1 MIWELT
7 NPSDAI
13 IIEHDNFKEAA
24 FTALYLGQGKYG
36 LEGCD
41 GAPDM
46 PIFLFGGACEW
57 FEKTFDDKIEEI
69 TSITVGVAA
78 AYRGYLLGKPY
89 ELKIFKAAQKNKTP
103 EEARDFREK
112 WNENK
117 RTSINDI
124 VGNAYKCAEIIEA
137 QLKEKEVA
145 L

>member
-36 LEGCD
+36 LKGID

-46 PIFLFGGACEW
+46 PILFFGGVPEW
-57 FEKTFDDKIEEI
+57 FEKTFGEKIEDLPTI
-69 TSITVGVAA
+69 DAGIAA
-78 AYRGYLLGKPY
+78 AFRGYLLGSPH
-89 ELKIFKAAQKNKTP
+89 ELEIYRAALKNMTPEAAQ
-103 EEARDFREK
+103 EFRET

-117 RTSINDI
+117 RTSINNI
-124 VGNAYKCAEIIEA
+124 VAHAYKCAEIIDTLLKAKEA
-137 QLKEKEVA
+137 AV
-145 L
+145 

>member
-36 LEGCD
+36 LEGHD
-41 GAPDM
+41 SAPDM

-57 FEKTFDDKIEEI
+57 FEKTFGEKIEDTKAI
-69 TSITVGVAA
+69 TAGVAA
-78 AYRGYLLGKPY
+78 AFRGYLLGHPY
-89 ELKIFKAAQKNKTP
+89 ELEIFKAAQKNRAP
-103 EEARDFREK
+103 EEAREFREK

-124 VGNAYKCAEIIEA
+124 VGYAYKCAEIIEA
-137 QLKEKEVA
+137 KLKEKEAA